1 MKKLVYTA
9 PALELVQLSCE
20 DVMEASEGET
30 YGMAL
35 DMFDFTIS
43 GDL

>member
-1 MKKLVYTA
+1 MKKLLYTA

-30 YGMAL
+30 YGMET
-35 DMFDFTIS
+35 DIFNFDGT
-43 GDL
+43 L